1 MAVVRLGGRGG
12 PGGAPPVPHIGGRGV
27 RHRLTKQAARRG
39 AGEPQRLAEAR
50 TYRAAGAV
58 SAPVEAQADGFVGS
72 RVHAARLPIA
82 RLAHIGQGAGIRA
95 LSSGR
100 AAGPLHGSRELDPR
114 GDVEFAED
122 VAQVRLDRLEAEE
135 QLGGDLGVRLAVD
148 D

>member
-1 MAVVRLGGRGG
+1 LGWGVGG
-12 PGGAPPVPHIGGRGV
+12 GG
-27 RHRLTKQAARRG
+27 AARRRSRTSAG
-39 AGEPQRLAEAR
+39 AGCGIGSLSRRRGAARVSLSGSAKRVHTEPPGGEC
-50 TYRAAGAV
+50 AV
-58 SAPVEAQADGFVGS
+58 EVQADGFVGS

-100 AAGPLHGSRELDPR
+100 AVGPLHGSRELDPR